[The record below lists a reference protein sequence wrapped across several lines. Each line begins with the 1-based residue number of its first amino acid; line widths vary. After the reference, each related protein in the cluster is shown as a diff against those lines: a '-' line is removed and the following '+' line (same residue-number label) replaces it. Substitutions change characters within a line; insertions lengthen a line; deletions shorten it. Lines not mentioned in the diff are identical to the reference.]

1 MDYKKIVRDTLKNGG
16 FSELNGAYM
25 VAFKEHEKIVPHGT
39 FTADILEKYKKDVAR
54 RPIGTWYN
62 KKNGMVYLDTSIP
75 FDNKKEALKF
85 ASDNQH
91 LAIYDTKNDET
102 IYL

>member
-1 MDYKKIVRDTLKNGG
+1 MEYKKIVQDTLKNGG

-25 VAFKEHEKIVPHGT
+25 VAFEEHEKIVPHGT
-39 FTADILEKYKKDVAR
+39 FTVDILRRYKKEVAK
-54 RPIGTWYN
+54 PIGTWYN

-85 ASDNQH
+85 AQDNNQ
-91 LAIYDTKNDET
+91 LAIYDTKNNET

>member
-54 RPIGTWYN
+54 PIGTWYN

-85 ASDNQH
+85 ASDNQQ
-91 LAIYDTKNDET
+91 LAIYDTRNNET